1 MATSGTHLQRCR
13 KALNDQN
20 LGRYSPRKAAA
31 MAGINPS
38 YLSLIEN
45 GKKVS
50 PELQAIIGKR
60 PRLFADPLRS
70 LKNEPDEAR
79 PQAIVKYLQD

>member
-1 MATSGTHLQRCR
+1 MATFGSHLQRCR

-20 LGRYSPRKAAA
+20 LGRYSLDKAAA

-50 PELQAIIGKR
+50 PELQAIMESAPGSSPI
-60 PRLFADPLRS
+60 PC
-70 LKNEPDEAR
+70 
-79 PQAIVKYLQD
+79 VH